1 MGYHCHGSEHL
12 RLTDGFPEG
21 FRVQGTGVTSALA
34 IADLQSSDFAKYFR
48 EHPGTAKALLG
59 ESYDKRYTPS
69 TFISE
74 NGDGSFTVGWLTQD
88 ARSECV
94 KEFQNLADEATDYL
108 LFS

>member
-1 MGYHCHGSEHL
+1 MDSL
-12 RLTDGFPEG
+12 RDSG
-21 FRVQGTGVTSALA
+21 FRVSESRALVA

-69 TFISE
+69 IFISE
-74 NGDGSFTVGWLTQD
+74 NGDGSFTVGWLTRD

-94 KEFQNLADEATDYL
+94 KEFQNLADAATDYL
-108 LFS
+108 FFSLSKCRWTPSE